1 MQPALNRSAG
11 FLFRRRNNMENE
23 QLYVKLGR
31 KIRELEQDFMDYLR
45 DLEQSAQERTRELEA
60 ANGKLKAEVKGR
72 KKAQH
77 EIQQVKREWE
87 ITFDAMVDWVCLVH
101 LDGTIIRSNRR
112 GEEMFNAPAR
122 DLVGQNCCEV
132 LHGAPRAV
140 PGCPMSAAIASG
152 RRKSV
157 ELQLA
162 DGRWMMI
169 SIDPII
175 DDNNNLLNVVHIC
188 RYITERKAIEVE
200 RERMVLELRAA
211 LADVKTLS
219 GLLPICSVCKKIRDD
234 KGYWNQ
240 IEAYIHKHS
249 GTRFS
254 HGICPDC
261 VRDVYPEIKLDK

>member
-1 MQPALNRSAG
+1 MQ
-11 FLFRRRNNMENE
+11 NE
-23 QLYVKLGR
+23 HLYAKLGR
-31 KIRELEQDFMDYLR
+31 KIRELEQDFKDYLR
-45 DLEQSAQERTRELEA
+45 SLEKSVQERTRELEA
-60 ANGKLKAEVKGR
+60 TNRKLKAEVKGR
-72 KKAQH
+72 KKAQQ
-77 EIQQVKREWE
+77 EIQKVKREWE

-101 LDGTIIRSNRR
+101 LDGTIIRSNQR
-112 GEEMFNAPAR
+112 GAQMFKAPVR
-122 DLVGQNCCEV
+122 DLSGLNCCEV
-132 LHGAPRAV
+132 LHGSPRRV
-140 PGCPMSAAIASG
+140 PDCPMPAAIASG

-175 DDNNNLLNVVHIC
+175 DENNDLLTVAHIC
-188 RYITERKAIEVE
+188 RDITERKAIEVE
-200 RERMVLELRAA
+200 REKMVLELKAA

-219 GLLPICSVCKKIRDD
+219 GLLPICAVCKKIRDD

-249 GTRFS
+249 GTQFS

-261 VRDVYPEIKLDK
+261 ARDIYPELDLDH

>member
-1 MQPALNRSAG
+1 MKK
-11 FLFRRRNNMENE
+11 E
-23 QLYVKLGR
+23 QGYSKLER
-31 KIRELEQDFMDYLR
+31 KIRELEQAFKDHLR
-45 DLEQSAQERTRELEA
+45 DLEQSVQERTHELEA
-60 ANGKLKAEVKGR
+60 ANERLQAEVKGR

-87 ITFDAMVDWVCLVH
+87 ITFDAMVDWVSLVH
-101 LDGTIIRSNRR
+101 IDGTIIRSNAR
-112 GEEMFNAPAR
+112 GAQMFKTPVRNLA
-122 DLVGQNCCEV
+122 GMNCCEV
-132 LHGAPRAV
+132 LHGAPRTV

-157 ELQLA
+157 ELQIA

-188 RYITERKAIEVE
+188 RDITERKAIEIE
-200 RERMVLELRAA
+200 RERMVLELKSA

-219 GLLPICSVCKKIRDD
+219 GLLPICAVCKKIRDD

-249 GTRFS
+249 GTQFS

-261 VRDVYPEIKLDK
+261 AREYYPDIDLDE